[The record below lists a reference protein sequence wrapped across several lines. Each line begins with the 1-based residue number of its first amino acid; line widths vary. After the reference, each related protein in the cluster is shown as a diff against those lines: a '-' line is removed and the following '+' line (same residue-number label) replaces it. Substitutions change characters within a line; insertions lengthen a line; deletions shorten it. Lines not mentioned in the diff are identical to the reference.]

1 MERHWYHL
9 EAMDATTIFAKCL
22 NAMHWCKTK
31 CKAKMWQHNVYEEYI
46 KMVAR
51 KTMGAKASK
60 QTAARHSSAFPMSVI
75 IIVLNMIIL
84 VIIFIIW

>member
-1 MERHWYHL
+1 
-9 EAMDATTIFAKCL
+9 
-22 NAMHWCKTK
+22 
-31 CKAKMWQHNVYEEYI
+31 MWQHNVYEEYI

-60 QTAARHSSAFPMSVI
+60 QTAARHSSAFPMTVI